1 VPVRL
6 EARGEG
12 HIVLL
17 DLGQSLE
24 REGEGVCQDGVDLTK
39 KDGYKDVL
47 YSKDHQGRI
56 IHGLRKQGTR
66 RP

>member
-12 HIVLL
+12 HVVLVE
-17 DLGQSLE
+17 LGQSLE

-39 KDGYKDVL
+39 KNGYKGVL
-47 YSKDHQGRI
+47 YSKDHQCRI
-56 IHGLRKQGTR
+56 FQGLGK
-66 RP
+66 

>member
-1 VPVRL
+1 MPVRL

-24 REGEGVCQDGVDLTK
+24 REGGSVCQDGVDLTK
-39 KDGYKDVL
+39 KDRYKGVL
-47 YSKDHQGRI
+47 YSKNHQGRI
-56 IHGLRKQGTR
+56 LQSVRK
-66 RP
+66 